1 MRIFVKIFIF
11 DSYFLKFHELG
22 QILTDFYDFRC
33 ILKVNNRIIINRLGS
48 VTNRLANRKLTG

>member
-1 MRIFVKIFIF
+1 LTRI
-11 DSYFLKFHELG
+11 FLKFHELG

-33 ILKVNNRIIINRLGS
+33 ILKVNNRTIINRLGPVTNRLGP